1 MKFIKAL
8 SRKTSSNNFIP
19 EIDGLRFLAIFTVVL
34 YHLNTAYSK
43 EIGIGLSGALEQMG
57 DSKNT
62 FTMAWWWVRLDLGVK
77 VFFAISGFVL
87 ALPFLRFYLGK
98 TDRKV
103 ELRGYFLRRLTR
115 LEPPFIL
122 SLVVFYIVHLLVFNA
137 DGVDYLYHLLAGI
150 VYGHVFIYGEPN
162 PINPV
167 SWSLETEAQFYLIVP
182 FILWIVFR
190 FQNKWV
196 SGLLMLVF
204 LVFSVWFK
212 HDFIWN
218 DYWNRSIP
226 SFFINFA
233 MGIIACWVYL
243 ENLDWIKRKSI
254 VYDVVGLLSMF
265 GLFYFYKP
273 QHYIFNIVPFN
284 FSLVIV
290 LITAF
295 KSYLF
300 NWIYTRKIIYTIGG
314 MCYSIYLLHFA
325 FFHLS
330 VKYTKAFWVLDWS
343 YSANLGVQIM
353 LSLPLMLGVST
364 LFFVWFE
371 KPFMDRDWWGKF
383 YKKIIIS
390 KR

>member
-1 MKFIKAL
+1 MKFISSL
-8 SRKTSSNNFIP
+8 SRRTSSNQFIP
-19 EIDGLRFLAIFTVVL
+19 EIDGLRFLAIITVVF
-34 YHLNTAYSK
+34 YHLNTSLSK
-43 EIGIGLSGALEQMG
+43 EIGIDLQNSLEIMG
-57 DSKNT
+57 GSKNT
-62 FTMAWWWVRLDLGVK
+62 LSLAWWWIRLDLGVK

-98 TDRKV
+98 TDRNV
-103 ELRGYFLRRLTR
+103 ELKGYFLRRLTR
-115 LEPPFIL
+115 LEPPFII
-122 SLVVFYIVHLLVFNA
+122 SLVVFYLVHLLVFNA

-196 SGLLMLVF
+196 SMLLILVF
-204 LVFSVWFK
+204 LVFSIWFK

-218 DYWNRSIP
+218 VYWNRSIP
-226 SFFINFA
+226 SFFVNFA

-243 ENLDWIKRKSI
+243 ENFNWIKRKSYF
-254 VYDVVGLLSMF
+254 YDVVGFLSMF

-273 QHYIFNIVPFN
+273 QHEIVNIILFNI
-284 FSLVIV
+284 SLILV
-290 LITAF
+290 LLTSF
-295 KSYLF
+295 KSQLF

-314 MCYSIYLLHFA
+314 MCYSIYLLHYA

-330 VKYTKAFWVLDWS
+330 VIFTKSIWINSLG
-343 YSANLGVQIM
+343 YKGNLFLQ
-353 LSLPLMLGVST
+353 LALNLPLVFLISSIFFI
-364 LFFVWFE
+364 LFE
-371 KPFMDRDWWGKF
+371 RPFMDKNWLKNF
-383 YKKIIIS
+383 TEKI
-390 KR
+390 K

>member
-1 MKFIKAL
+1 MLNSL
-8 SRKTSSNNFIP
+8 SRKTASNQFIP
-19 EIDGLRFLAIFTVVL
+19 EIDGLRFLAIITVVF
-34 YHLNTAYSK
+34 YHLNTALSK
-43 EIGIGLSGALEQMG
+43 EIGTGLQNSLELMGGA
-57 DSKNT
+57 KNT
-62 FTMAWWWVRLDLGVK
+62 LSLAWWWIRLDLGVK

-98 TDRKV
+98 TERNI
-103 ELRGYFLRRLTR
+103 ELKGYFLRRLTR
-115 LEPPFIL
+115 LEPPFII
-122 SLVVFYIVHLLVFNA
+122 SLIVFFLIHLFVFRA

-150 VYGHVFIYGEPN
+150 MYGHVFIYGEPN

-182 FILWIVFR
+182 FILWVVFR
-190 FQNKWV
+190 SQNKWV
-196 SGLLMLVF
+196 SGLWMLVF
-204 LVFSVWFK
+204 LVFSIWFK

-254 VYDVVGLLSMF
+254 FYDLVGLLSMF

-273 QHYIFNIVPFN
+273 QHHIFNIVAFN

-314 MCYSIYLLHFA
+314 MCYSIYLLHYA

-330 VKYTKAFWVLDWS
+330 VKLTKKLWINSFAYNENLLIQLLLSVPLVLLIS
-343 YSANLGVQIM
+343 SIFFL
-353 LSLPLMLGVST
+353 
-364 LFFVWFE
+364 LFE
-371 KPFMDRDWWGKF
+371 RPFMDKNWVKNFTNRF
-383 YKKIIIS
+383 N
-390 KR
+390 

>member
-1 MKFIKAL
+1 MKFFNSL
-8 SRKTSSNNFIP
+8 SRKTASNHFIP
-19 EIDGLRFLAIFTVVL
+19 EIDGLRFLAIITVVF
-34 YHLNTAYSK
+34 YHLNTALSK
-43 EIGIGLSGALEQMG
+43 EIGTGLQNSLELMGGA
-57 DSKNT
+57 KNT
-62 FTMAWWWVRLDLGVK
+62 LSLAWWWIRLDLGVK
-77 VFFAISGFVL
+77 VFFTISGFVL

-98 TDRKV
+98 TDRNV
-103 ELRGYFLRRLTR
+103 ELKGYFLRRLTR
-115 LEPPFIL
+115 LEPPFII
-122 SLVVFYIVHLLVFNA
+122 SLIVFYLIHLFVFRA

-182 FILWIVFR
+182 FILWMVFR
-190 FQNKWV
+190 VQNKWV
-196 SGLLMLVF
+196 SVFLMLVF
-204 LVFSVWFK
+204 LVFSIWFK

-243 ENLDWIKRKSI
+243 ENLDWIKRKSYF
-254 VYDVVGLLSMF
+254 YDFVGLLSMF
-265 GLFYFYKP
+265 SLFYFYKP
-273 QHYIFNIVPFN
+273 QHHVFNIVAFN
-284 FSLVIV
+284 SSLILV

-314 MCYSIYLLHFA
+314 MCYSIYLLHYA

-330 VKYTKAFWVLDWS
+330 VKLTKKLWINSLA
-343 YSANLGVQIM
+343 YNENLLIQLM
-353 LSLPLMLGVST
+353 LSVPLVLLISSIFFML
-364 LFFVWFE
+364 FE
-371 KPFMDRDWWGKF
+371 RPFMDKNWVKNLSNKF
-383 YKKIIIS
+383 K
-390 KR
+390 